1 MTSPWKCTPGSSKQS
16 GFVGDSPVSFLSLLG
31 EKLVMMYK
39 WDAGRALKLIED
51 EKVQA
56 IVGVP
61 TNTYDLAPWMA
72 PLNQPSTM

>member
-1 MTSPWKCTPGSSKQS
+1 M
-16 GFVGDSPVSFLSLLG
+16 SFLSLLG